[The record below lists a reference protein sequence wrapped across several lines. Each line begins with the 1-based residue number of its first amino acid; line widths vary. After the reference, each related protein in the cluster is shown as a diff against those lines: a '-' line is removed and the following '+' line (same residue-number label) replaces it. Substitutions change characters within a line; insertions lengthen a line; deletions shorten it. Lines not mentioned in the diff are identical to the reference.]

1 MGWFGFKD
9 TSVVNNALILQLRDL
24 IVMLETRV
32 SNIEIQLE
40 GVLVRLKKKVYTEPE
55 KEKEKEEKQ
64 KDLYSSVLLPDNG
77 IGRSN

>member
-64 KDLYSSVLLPDNG
+64 KDLYSGVLLPDNG